1 MRAKFSYMDECIE
14 IGDGVFPV
22 LVIENKKLYREV
34 LSSFLTS
41 CEENYFVFSE
51 NFKPFEFPKYG
62 CFISDP
68 IFVDLNS
75 RKLLGKLDGYM
86 QQTAN
91 EEFAEETAE
100 VKAAIA
106 RLADK
111 LATFCDFDCEYSDET
126 DTSAIIKLIDFRFS
140 AESDSVLQNFADFL
154 KLSAKYLKTKV
165 FVAAN
170 ISLYFSPDEISSL
183 LKELSLEYINLLM
196 VENTAPKAPRD
207 GEKVHIVDD
216 DLCVID
222 DGIT

>member
-14 IGDGVFPV
+14 IGDGVFSV

-41 CEENYFVFSE
+41 CEEDYFVFSE
-51 NFKPFEFPKYG
+51 NFKPFEFPKDG

-75 RKLLGKLDGYM
+75 RKLLGKLDSYM

-91 EEFAEETAE
+91 DEFAEETAE
-100 VKAAIA
+100 VKAAVA

-111 LATFCDFDCEYSDET
+111 LATFCDFDCDYSDET

-170 ISLYFSPDEISSL
+170 ICLYFSPDEISSL
-183 LKELSLEYINLLM
+183 LKDLSLEHINLLM

-207 GEKVHIVDD
+207 GEKVYIVDD